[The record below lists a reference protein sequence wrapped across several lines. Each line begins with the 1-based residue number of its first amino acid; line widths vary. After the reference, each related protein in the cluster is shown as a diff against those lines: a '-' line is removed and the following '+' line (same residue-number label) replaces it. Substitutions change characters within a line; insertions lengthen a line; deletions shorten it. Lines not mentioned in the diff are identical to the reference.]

1 MREVA
6 GAVGLTLHHRARQR
20 LAAAAA
26 ALRVPPEDVALEARR
41 RGPRVELAE
50 GAGQRA
56 GGVPRLG
63 RWRRRRRVMMMMVVL
78 LLLMMMMGLHLAVD
92 AVDGRGVLVVEAAVH
107 DGGVGHVAAG
117 YGDVDLERR
126 DARETKCQDTRRATW
141 EGFFQR
147 FHRENGWDF
156 Q

>member
-20 LAAAAA
+20 LAA

-78 LLLMMMMGLHLAVD
+78 LLLLMMMMGLHLAVD

-117 YGDVDLERR
+117 
-126 DARETKCQDTRRATW
+126 
-141 EGFFQR
+141 
-147 FHRENGWDF
+147 
-156 Q
+156 

>member
-1 MREVA
+1 M
-6 GAVGLTLHHRARQR
+6 LRQECCR
-20 LAAAAA
+20 RCFGQQGE
-26 ALRVPPEDVALEARR
+26 ALRVLDRHRCKPAGVGVEVDAGVGALEARR

-117 YGDVDLERR
+117 
-126 DARETKCQDTRRATW
+126 
-141 EGFFQR
+141 
-147 FHRENGWDF
+147 
-156 Q
+156 